1 MSFPP
6 KTDPDRVLSAA
17 VKIVEEQGWTALS
30 MRELG
35 KHLGVRASSLY
46 HHFRDRQAIEE
57 ALGRKAASQLLVLLQ
72 AAAGRKRGK
81 PRVFALAEAYTTF
94 ARENAALYH
103 LLAGDPSSADTDPD
117 GKLFWPLLLEA
128 VGDLSQKPNDTAGAI
143 ALWSFLHG
151 FVTLEASGK
160 FGDRSQGALAEGLGA
175 MLAGLEKKGNIL

>member
-35 KHLGVRASSLY
+35 KRLGVRASSLY

-57 ALGRKAASQLLVLLQ
+57 ALGRKAASQLLVLLHT
-72 AAAGRKRGK
+72 AAGRKRGK
-81 PRVFALAEAYTTF
+81 ARVFALAEAYIAF

-103 LLAGDPSSADTDPD
+103 LLAEVPSPADADPD
-117 GKLFWPLLLEA
+117 GKLLWLLLLEA
-128 VGDLSQKPNDTAGAI
+128 IEDLSQKPNDTAGAM

-151 FVTLEASGK
+151 FATLEASGK
-160 FGDRSQGALAEGLGA
+160 FGDRSQRSLADGLDVL
-175 MLAGLEKKGNIL
+175 LAGLEKKGNIL